1 MSRFNVF
8 DDEDEEENKDSGI
21 KQELTVNKSNTNTNS
36 FAFSPLTHIIKNID
50 DEIDDKYYKPMKNK
64 KKKKQEQEKEQYY
77 SKNNNNNNNY
87 NNNYDNYKQPT
98 IKERNIDFENT
109 KKEDFL
115 TNNINNNVVVV
126 QNVIFDVDMLL
137 NSIEK
142 VKIYFFHIK
151 NNNWNDINNFQNVYD
166 IDVWNDIPEIFNSF
180 YSLKTKINNYNL
192 FFMKNKISPLWE
204 SKENRG
210 AGRINIQIY
219 DLNETL
225 HFLKILLINNSN
237 KTLLMP
243 KNYSKTDIN
252 GFALLPKIDTKENK
266 SYQIIQIWFSN
277 NIIRNISKNHEMI
290 LNTHITDLLS
300 TKKYSVRVKIH
311 KQQY

>member
-8 DDEDEEENKDSGI
+8 DDDEDEDTGI
-21 KQELTVNKSNTNTNS
+21 KEILTEKNENSKSI
-36 FAFSPLTHIIKNID
+36 AFSPLTNIINNID

-64 KKKKQEQEKEQYY
+64 KKKKQEQYYSRKQEQEQYY
-77 SKNNNNNNNY
+77 NKKSEFTNNRTYTN
-87 NNNYDNYKQPT
+87 
-98 IKERNIDFENT
+98 ERNIDFENT
-109 KKEDFL
+109 KKEDNFD
-115 TNNINNNVVVV
+115 NHVNNNCVVI
-126 QNVIFDVDMLL
+126 QNEIFDVSMLS
-137 NSIEK
+137 NTIEK

-166 IDVWNDIPEIFNSF
+166 IDVWKDIPEIFNSF

-219 DLNETL
+219 DLDETIN
-225 HFLKILLINNSN
+225 FLKILLINNSN
-237 KTLLMP
+237 KTLLIS

-252 GFALLPKIDTKENK
+252 GFALLPKIDAKENK

-290 LNTHITDLLS
+290 LNTHITQLLL
-300 TKKYSVRVKIH
+300 TNKYSVRVKIH